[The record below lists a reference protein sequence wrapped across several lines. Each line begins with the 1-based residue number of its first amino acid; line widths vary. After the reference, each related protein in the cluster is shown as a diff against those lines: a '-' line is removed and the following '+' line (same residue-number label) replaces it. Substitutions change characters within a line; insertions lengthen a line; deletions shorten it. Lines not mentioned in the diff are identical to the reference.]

1 MSPQSQP
8 DWLVQEPFDDEPLG
22 LAEEEIPGKRTND
35 PNYATELGHAIVDH
49 ELGGG
54 TFHCEA
60 GMYADLSKLGP
71 IQRDGLERY
80 IAALGVSPVP
90 PIPPIP
96 PTPGLDPILDAPL
109 SPADPVGYRFWVA
122 NRVDIT
128 SSRRPGR
135 R

>member
-1 MSPQSQP
+1 
-8 DWLVQEPFDDEPLG
+8 
-22 LAEEEIPGKRTND
+22 
-35 PNYATELGHAIVDH
+35 
-49 ELGGG
+49 
-54 TFHCEA
+54 
-60 GMYADLSKLGP
+60 MYADLSKLGP

-80 IAALGVSPVP
+80 TAARGVSPVP

-128 SSRRPGR
+128 IAAHDWYVRSHGWQPAESDISHGLWRGMNEGERWLTLRNAWEDTWPGGAPK
-135 R
+135 